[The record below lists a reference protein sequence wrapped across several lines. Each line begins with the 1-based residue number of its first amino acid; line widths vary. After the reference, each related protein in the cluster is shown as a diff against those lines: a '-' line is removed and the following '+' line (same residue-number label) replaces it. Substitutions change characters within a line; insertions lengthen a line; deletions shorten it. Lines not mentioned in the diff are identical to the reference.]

1 VAAGVAVAAQLWGL
15 YRVAGPPSP
24 PWFPHADKLE
34 HAVGFALPVA
44 LVVLALGLRRLSRGR
59 ESARRALVGVVA
71 VFAAH
76 AVVSELVQHTFY
88 TGRTGDPLDVLADG
102 VGTAVGALVGSAVLG
117 RVATGARAGAAA
129 DVVRAPVEAR

>member
-1 VAAGVAVAAQLWGL
+1 MMSVGASGVISVASNV
-15 YRVAGPPSP
+15 RP
-24 PWFPHADKLE
+24 
-34 HAVGFALPVA
+34 
-44 LVVLALGLRRLSRGR
+44 R
-59 ESARRALVGVVA
+59 EVSEVTRRALAGVVA

-102 VGTAVGALVGSAVLG
+102 VGTAVGALVGSAVLR

-129 DVVRAPVEAR
+129 DVVRAPVGAP